1 MQYSISQ
8 GVWAV
13 CLPFCEGIS
22 WLRAWNTPRLA
33 ACITERLPRVELSE
47 VLMEVDTWTHFSQHF
62 VHRID
67 TMLVRWFPQRAA
79 VGYSR
84 WTDRSLHLCFKT
96 VRATFAAHGSSVM
109 RPLT

>member
-1 MQYSISQ
+1 MHPT
-8 GVWAV
+8 GVVGA
-13 CLPFCEGIS
+13 LSP
-22 WLRAWNTPRLA
+22 TPR
-33 ACITERLPRVELSE
+33 ACVE
-47 VLMEVDTWTHFSQHF
+47 
-62 VHRID
+62 RID
-67 TMLVRWFPQRAA
+67 TMLVRWFPKPAA